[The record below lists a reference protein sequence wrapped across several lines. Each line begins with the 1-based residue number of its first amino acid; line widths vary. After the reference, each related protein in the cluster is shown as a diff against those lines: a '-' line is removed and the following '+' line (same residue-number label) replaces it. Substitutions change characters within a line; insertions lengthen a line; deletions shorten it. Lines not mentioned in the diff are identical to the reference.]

1 VRPSQNRRQAPRG
14 RRNKDLATE
23 CDEVVDIAPFV
34 AERADESTSSRMLIR
49 TGSVTS
55 RHMSSNSA
63 WRIDDGELSHDL
75 CVAPGERVS
84 HDVGG
89 GRFVLDLE
97 VEAK

>member
-1 VRPSQNRRQAPRG
+1 
-14 RRNKDLATE
+14 
-23 CDEVVDIAPFV
+23 
-34 AERADESTSSRMLIR
+34 MLIR